1 MEKKRIV
8 WIDDDIESPILR
20 PYIDEFE
27 ENNYEVIKV
36 KEIDNILPILKK
48 EAEKKIH
55 AMLLDIIMYSPFL
68 KKILL
73 FPYAK

>member
-27 ENNYEVIKV
+27 EKNYEVIKV

-48 EAEKKIH
+48 EAEKKNTCN
-55 AMLLDIIMYSPFL
+55 AS
-68 KKILL
+68 
-73 FPYAK
+73 